1 MDTRINQISIIR
13 KELEDRFTTPLKPTA
28 KVFQPPKAQSLA
40 SRIDHTLLKADA
52 TIEQIQ
58 QLCEEAIKH
67 QFYSVCIHGSF
78 ILLATQMLKGTNVKP
93 ITVVGFPTGANST
106 ETKVFETLDAIDNGA
121 QEIDMVLHVGKLK
134 SGLFEDVYHDIL
146 SIVAQADHIPVK
158 LILETS
164 MLTLE
169 EKIQGCVLSQLAG
182 AAFVKTST
190 GFAGGATID
199 DVKLMKTVVG
209 ESMGVKA
216 SGGIKNLQTAL
227 QMVEAGADRLGT
239 SNSVL
244 IMKEQNEKKKS

>member
-1 MDTRINQISIIR
+1 MDNGINQISSIR
-13 KELEDRFTTPLKPTA
+13 KELESRFVRPHKPNA
-28 KVFQPPKAQSLA
+28 KVFQPVKTANLA

-78 ILLATQMLKGTNVKP
+78 ILLATQILKGTNIKP

-134 SGLFEDVYHDIL
+134 SGLLEDVYHDIL
-146 SIVAQADHIPVK
+146 SIVAQADHVPVK
-158 LILETS
+158 VILETS

-199 DVKLMKTVVG
+199 DVKLMKAVVDDT
-209 ESMGVKA
+209 MGVKA
-216 SGGIKNLQTAL
+216 SGGIKDLKTAL
-227 QMVEAGADRLGT
+227 QMIDAGADRIGT
-239 SNSVL
+239 SNSVA
-244 IMKEQNEKKKS
+244 IISESKTV